1 MPRSVKGSGFRV
13 RGSGPTLWSPA
24 SSPQPQSR
32 SSLLDP
38 RSLPSAFTLV
48 EMLVAMAITLVMMG
62 AVVTLFANVSNS
74 VRDRRA
80 TMEMSG
86 QLRHARN
93 MLQQD
98 LQGATCPGL
107 TWRRPEENQGY
118 IEIIEGPYREGNAS
132 ILLGAIPA
140 TGVGWPPTVD
150 NPEIDHTTSIIPTS
164 NLPLADP
171 KWVTD
176 GAGLGDYDD
185 ILMLTVRNEHEP
197 FVGNMPATVRP
208 KTNSFANT
216 MPNWTTQTIESPLAE
231 VVWYAVENPG
241 FTDITFTDRYNH
253 FFGEPGMRTI
263 YRRTLLIA
271 PWINPYHNPDPNAVN
286 PDAFQ
291 IGGSGAVFTA
301 QPGLVRVLP
310 ASVDST
316 RADAAL
322 AALIAFQ
329 ERFDLSVRLEF
340 DPLLDSAN
348 GGRWKIVANTLG
360 DLTKRENR
368 YEHHLVRPGPSAA
381 SPTVREFPFAVASS
395 GAGYAV
401 ANVQLVNDPEIAVP
415 TGAVANAQLKGGVV
429 ANYTVSTPGS
439 GYVVRPFAY
448 LAQLNANGSPA
459 TTRVMLNDQGQV
471 VQLLTGL
478 APLSGQRR
486 GEDVML
492 SDALAFDLRIFDPG
506 APLYPSIANTSNTD
520 YPGTILEPS
529 DYGWALAAIQ
539 NTSLTKSAAG
549 VNEPTPVGAGAYVDL
564 GYWNE
569 YVSRYV
575 ALGKPGWNANSMPGA
590 LINPGGYGLV
600 ASQFSGPPSPKSQ
613 LRHLDYNA
621 IASGNYDLTKLSD
634 YDYCTYDTWSFH
646 YEHDG
651 VNQNLKLENALGEQ
665 PQPIDRGTNGLD
677 DVGEYLN
684 AAGSQFVK
692 SPPAP
697 TQILLGPDDVGER
710 ETAPPYDKPLRGIK
724 VILRVYER
732 DSRQIRQ
739 VSVDQ
744 HFVPE

>member
-1 MPRSVKGSGFRV
+1 
-13 RGSGPTLWSPA
+13 
-24 SSPQPQSR
+24 
-32 SSLLDP
+32 
-38 RSLPSAFTLV
+38 
-48 EMLVAMAITLVMMG
+48 MLVAMAITLVMMG

-80 TMEMSG
+80 VIEISG

-132 ILLGAIPA
+132 ALLDFDPV
-140 TGVGWPPTVD
+140 TNTNPPSQS
-150 NPEIDHTTSIIPTS
+150 NPEIDHTISSIPTS
-164 NLPLADP
+164 NVLDTTPAAKS

-176 GAGLGDYDD
+176 GGALGDYDD

-197 FVGNMPATVRP
+197 FVGNMPKSEQTNDSVRP
-208 KTNSFANT
+208 NATSANLFSS
-216 MPNWTTQTIESPLAE
+216 WGVQTIESPLAE

-241 FTDITFTDRYNH
+241 YTDTNYTDAYQG
-253 FFGEPGMRTI
+253 FFGEPGFRTI

-271 PWINPYHNPDPNAVN
+271 PWVNPYHYVDNSGTHDTFTEPRTN
-286 PDAFQ
+286 
-291 IGGSGAVFTA
+291 GGQTFTA
-301 QPGLVRVLP
+301 KPGLVRILRRNAP
-310 ASVDST
+310 PDE
-316 RADAAL
+316 AL

-329 ERFDLSVRLEF
+329 ERYDLSVRLEF
-340 DPLLDSAN
+340 DKLLDPDPDPSK
-348 GGRWKIVANTLG
+348 GGRWTIVANSLG

-368 YEHHLVRPGPSAA
+368 YEHHGLRPGTGGGKPA
-381 SPTVREFPFAVASS
+381 TREFPFVVASTGS
-395 GAGYAV
+395 GYTSGGLQIVTDIEAGNPGTPA
-401 ANVQLVNDPEIAVP
+401 AASGILN
-415 TGAVANAQLKGGVV
+415 GGSVTYY
-429 ANYTVSTPGS
+429 NIGTPGA

-448 LAQLNANGSPA
+448 LTQVSENGSLA

-471 VQLLTGL
+471 VRLLPGL
-478 APLSGQRR
+478 VPLSGQRR

-492 SDALAFDLRIFDPG
+492 SDALAFDLRVYDPG
-506 APLYPSIANTSNTD
+506 APLYPSIANTSDPN

-529 DYGWALAAIQ
+529 DYGWPFVAIL
-539 NTSLTKSAAG
+539 NTSLTKSSAG
-549 VNEPTPVGAGAYVDL
+549 TNEPTPIGTGAYVDL

-575 ALGKPGWNANSMPGA
+575 GLGKARWNAHSMPGPLA
-590 LINPGGYGLV
+590 NPNGYSLTP
-600 ASQFSGPPSPKSQ
+600 SQFFGPMAAKSQ

-621 IASGNYDLTKLSD
+621 IAGGSYDLSDLRD

-646 YEHDG
+646 YENDG
-651 VNQNLKLENALGEQ
+651 VNENGKLEAALNEPTASPAATPPTQ
-665 PQPIDRGTNGLD
+665 RQPIDRGTNGLD

-684 AAGSQFVK
+684 AAGTQFVK
-692 SPPAP
+692 WTAAQPMV
-697 TQILLGPDDVGER
+697 LLGPDDVGER
-710 ETAPPYDKPLRGIK
+710 ETAPPYDKPLRGMQ
-724 VILRVYER
+724 VIMRVYER

-739 VSVDQ
+739 VTVNQ